1 MCVLGGLCG
10 GRVFLLLCF
19 GQLVLET
26 RPSFPSSEEL
36 RAALGLEAS
45 RAGSLCCSKPG
56 LCDFSC
62 LVRAQLER
70 DADWEEEIEGR

>member
-10 GRVFLLLCF
+10 GGVFLLLCF

-26 RPSFPSSEEL
+26 QPSFSSSEEL

-45 RAGSLCCSKPG
+45 RTGSLRRSKPG

-62 LVRAQLER
+62 LVRAQLE
-70 DADWEEEIEGR
+70 